1 MASSR
6 AARWSRVSI
15 LPKRSS
21 ANQRPEVQHPSGS
34 TLAVSAILGVGA
46 ARLTRVHHRLK
57 QVDERT
63 MNAFRIYTARGPYG
77 DEHLP
82 RRDEHLVGRIDRRDG
97 IRLVR

>member
-1 MASSR
+1 MVTGVDPAE
-6 AARWSRVSI
+6 A
-15 LPKRSS
+15 L
-21 ANQRPEVQHPSGS
+21 QRQPAPEVQHPSGS